1 MATPNQVAASPVA
14 AVNYKSLV
22 RSAALK
28 QIGLGLLWAGV
39 GVGITL
45 ATSGNFIFFGPVIY
59 GAYLAVK
66 GLYRLA
72 TA

>member
-1 MATPNQVAASPVA
+1 MRT
-14 AVNYKSLV
+14 
-22 RSAALK
+22 AALK
-28 QIGLGLLWAGV
+28 QIGLGLLWAGA

-59 GAYLAVK
+59 GGYLAVK